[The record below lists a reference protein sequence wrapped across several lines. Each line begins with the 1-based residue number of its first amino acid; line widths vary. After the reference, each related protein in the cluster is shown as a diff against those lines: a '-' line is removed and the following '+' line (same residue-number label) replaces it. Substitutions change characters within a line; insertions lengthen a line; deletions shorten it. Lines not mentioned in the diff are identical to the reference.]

1 MDENHQDELAMI
13 SRRKLLTTGCALIAG
28 AVFLPKVVLARPNLV
43 KKASEKLIH
52 FYNTHTGEFFKGV
65 YWINGHFIPE
75 ALSDLNYLLRDWR
88 TNEKIAINPKLF
100 DMLHKL
106 SFSLGTKK
114 PLEIICGYRTSQTNE
129 KLRQAKS
136 GIAKRSRHLTGD
148 AIDFRAPGID
158 LKDLRKAAL
167 LEKAGGVGY
176 YPKSGFIHVDIRD
189 KPASW

>member
-1 MDENHQDELAMI
+1 MSESHQNNSVMI
-13 SRRKLLTTGCALIAG
+13 SRRKLLTTGCALVAG
-28 AVFLPKVVLARPNLV
+28 AVFFPKVVLARSTLV
-43 KKASEKLIH
+43 KKTSEKLIH

-65 YWINGHFIPE
+65 YWVNGQLIPE
-75 ALSDLNYLLRDWR
+75 AIDDLNHLLRDWR
-88 TNEKIAINPKLF
+88 TNEKITINPKLF

-106 SFSLGTKK
+106 STSLETKK
-114 PLEIICGYRTSQTNE
+114 PFEIICGYRTSQTNE
-129 KLRQAKS
+129 NLRQAKS

-148 AIDFRAPGID
+148 AIDFRVSGIP